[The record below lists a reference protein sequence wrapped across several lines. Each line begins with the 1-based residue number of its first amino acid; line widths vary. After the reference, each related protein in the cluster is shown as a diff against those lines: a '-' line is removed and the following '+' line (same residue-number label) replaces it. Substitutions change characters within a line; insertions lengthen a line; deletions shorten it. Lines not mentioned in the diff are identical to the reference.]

1 MYNKQI
7 IFVSIYVGVG
17 MADIDVGTVEKVRQL
32 LEKQE
37 VRALFDYL
45 SEFKNNRRYT
55 VVDVVAKKAM
65 CSPFV
70 IRGVFKDL
78 QDLGLGRLLIGRKGH
93 QTRFEWSAPLTA
105 VAEIAAGGQVND
117 EALFDKSWIEALPEE
132 SKDADIDGGEDEAGL
147 DQSEKKT
154 HKYHLRAN
162 FEAILTLPSDLTSKD
177 VDKLHAFLNSLIL

>member
-1 MYNKQI
+1 M
-7 IFVSIYVGVG
+7 V
-17 MADIDVGTVEKVRQL
+17 DIDVGTVEKVKQL
-32 LEKQE
+32 LEKQDF
-37 VRALFDYL
+37 VTLFRYL
-45 SEFKNNRRYT
+45 AEFKKNMRYT
-55 VVDVVAKKAM
+55 VVDNASKKTGLSTFA
-65 CSPFV
+65 

-117 EALFDKSWIEALPEE
+117 EVLFDKSWIEALPEE
-132 SKDADIDGGEDEAGL
+132 SKDADIDDGEHEAGL

-162 FEAILTLPSDLTSKD
+162 FEAALTLPSDLTSKD